1 MDGVSTAI
9 SLFSSGYTA
18 FKKVREMRKAI
29 KDAPDQL
36 KSLERSCAFTEQL
49 LDNLKTTS
57 SRLPSD
63 IDLRHLH
70 YLSHQAQGHLAEVE
84 NIADKV
90 TKECLDEDGDVVC
103 RKVRHM
109 KWMFHKEDVER
120 IETELKELQDTLSVL
135 FALIQSCVYDTYY
148 LQVLSYNDQY
158 RFRHYSLLLL
168 SKMDNIEATLASMAH
183 TGLL

>member
-18 FKKVREMRKAI
+18 FKKVREMRKTI

-70 YLSHQAQGHLAEVE
+70 YHNHNMLLLRNQKLKLEWMKINPNSALVLSHWKKKRPQ
-84 NIADKV
+84 
-90 TKECLDEDGDVVC
+90 
-103 RKVRHM
+103 
-109 KWMFHKEDVER
+109 
-120 IETELKELQDTLSVL
+120 
-135 FALIQSCVYDTYY
+135 
-148 LQVLSYNDQY
+148 
-158 RFRHYSLLLL
+158 
-168 SKMDNIEATLASMAH
+168 SKMPQACTMPDLCAH
-183 TGLL
+183 HFTVLDRIVPP